1 MAAKEARSAAI
12 EGYRKKLE
20 TQKSAAETKLD
31 AANTGCA
38 DARTVWLA
46 MQEPLAATN
55 TELKL
60 VPLSDV
66 SPPRSPPPTPPTAR
80 GLRSSRRY
88 DAKVAAA
95 IKAASA
101 NSVVIKT
108 ATADKEKIDAEL
120 KRLDEQAEKEE
131 RMANK
136 FDDYEGI
143 GGASSAPSPASTSA
157 MAPPGVP
164 ARPHRSRPVYLPDR
178 VRHLL
183 PERGEDHQL
192 TPTPTRVGPRFRR
205 PRFTPSAGA
214 CFYAKPQNKKLT
226 TIRRPSNSCQT
237 HRLPNE

>member
-1 MAAKEARSAAI
+1 MSFLLFLASLAFAGEPSTSVADADVSIVAAKEARSAAI

-66 SPPRSPPPTPPTAR
+66 SPEIAAANAAYRKELEKLKAS
-80 GLRSSRRY
+80 Y

-143 GGASSAPSPASTSA
+143 GGIIGAKPGIDLGDAPTWSARSPL
-157 MAPPGVP
+157 
-164 ARPHRSRPVYLPDR
+164 HRSRPVYLPT
-178 VRHLL
+178 
-183 PERGEDHQL
+183 EFA
-192 TPTPTRVGPRFRR
+192 T
-205 PRFTPSAGA
+205 
-214 CFYAKPQNKKLT
+214 CF
-226 TIRRPSNSCQT
+226 
-237 HRLPNE
+237 PNEVKTTN